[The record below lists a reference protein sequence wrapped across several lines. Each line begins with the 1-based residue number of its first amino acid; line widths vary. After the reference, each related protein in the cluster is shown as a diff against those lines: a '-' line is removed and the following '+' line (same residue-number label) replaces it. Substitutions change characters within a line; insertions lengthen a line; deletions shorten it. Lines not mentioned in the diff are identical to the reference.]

1 MLRVELSFPSRSED
15 QVRARSQGVFRTE
28 MHPVIFH
35 GNLRRGLHSDLSRTP
50 HRLCMET
57 ADGTR
62 ISRSEWR
69 YTKSKIRHTKLK
81 ILSEICMDFRCIYV
95 MDSLSCERSLTAEGR
110 FKGEI
115 YRNLLTHDR
124 DIRRFHWRKFS
135 AQVLSSSGN

>member
-1 MLRVELSFPSRSED
+1 MGIYGVAYTARIYQSISDML
-15 QVRARSQGVFRTE
+15 
-28 MHPVIFH
+28 
-35 GNLRRGLHSDLSRTP
+35 RTP

-69 YTKSKIRHTKLK
+69 YTKSEIRHTKLK

-95 MDSLSCERSLTAEGR
+95 MDSLSCEHSLTAVGR

-115 YRNLLTHDR
+115 YRNR
-124 DIRRFHWRKFS
+124 
-135 AQVLSSSGN
+135 SSDTRQRH